1 MTCYF
6 RHANMK
12 KIFLLLVASMIYAA
26 AANAGDVKVEAF
38 MTTGPEDEAVTSF
51 TPDTPRLYAMFKTKG
66 AKDGDKA
73 RGVLIA
79 EDVGDVAPPN
89 TKVLETKLDME
100 GDTSDGDFNFSKP
113 TNGWPVGKYRV
124 EIYINDELAT
134 KVKFTIQSAAKSKK
148 KDAAAGEEE
157 SSGN

>member
-1 MTCYF
+1 MTCYL

-12 KIFLLLVASMIYAA
+12 KIFLLLVAPMIYAA

-38 MTTGPEDEAVTSF
+38 MTTGPENEAVTSF
-51 TPDTPRLYAMFKTKG
+51 TPDTPMLYAIFKTKG
-66 AKDGDKA
+66 AKDGAKA

-79 EDVGDVAPPN
+79 EDVGDVALPN

-100 GDTSDGDFNFSKP
+100 GDTDDGDFNFSKP

-124 EIYINDELAT
+124 EIYVNDELAT
-134 KVKFTIQSAAKSKK
+134 KVKFTIKAATKSKK
-148 KDAAAGEEE
+148 RAGEEE
-157 SSGN
+157 DSSGD